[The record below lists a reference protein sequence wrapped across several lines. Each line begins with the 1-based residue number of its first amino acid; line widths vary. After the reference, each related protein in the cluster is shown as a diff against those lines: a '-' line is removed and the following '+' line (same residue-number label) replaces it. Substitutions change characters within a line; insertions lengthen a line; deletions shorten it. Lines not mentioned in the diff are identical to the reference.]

1 MRAHAEPFEGEA
13 LIARMLPGYEAR
25 RARWIAWARGGCAAT
40 LILRE
45 HATVD
50 QEYED
55 PITGIVTARGRR
67 SDGMVVRAF
76 VHPPL
81 DYRLPREVAR

>member
-1 MRAHAEPFEGEA
+1 MRVHAEPFEGEA
-13 LIARMLPGYEAR
+13 LIARMLPSHEER

-55 PITGIVTARGRR
+55 PITGMVAARGRR
-67 SDGMVVRAF
+67 ADGMAVRAF
-76 VHPPL
+76 VFPPL
-81 DYRLPREVAR
+81 DYRLPREVMR